1 MLFTLL
7 VFRYFVIPNTCKLVN
22 HPVTLSA
29 FFFIVSSIHLTS
41 RFLPSS
47 RFGSRNET
55 EHGKFFQAIWK
66 SLVCRAAAYFQKP
79 SQLHER
85 RVSFT
90 KCILKSCGISTID
103 GILIPGSLSNRDST
117 LFLSPHLG
125 ILITISARSDQQ
137 FEEELFNKC
146 KQTEGD
152 LKATSGVLLHV
163 CGGRY

>member
-66 SLVCRAAAYFQKP
+66 SLVCRPAAYFQKP

-117 LFLSPHLG
+117 LFLSSHLG
-125 ILITISARSDQQ
+125 VLITISARSDQQ

-163 CGGRY
+163 SGGRY

>member
-1 MLFTLL
+1 ML
-7 VFRYFVIPNTCKLVN
+7 TCK
-22 HPVTLSA
+22 PPSSFEC
-29 FFFIVSSIHLTS
+29 FFFIVSSLHLTS
-41 RFLPSS
+41 QFLPTS

-55 EHGKFFQAIWK
+55 KHGKSFQAIWK
-66 SLVCRAAAYFQKP
+66 SLVSRPAACLQKP

-85 RVSFT
+85 RVGLT
-90 KCILKSCGISTID
+90 KCILKSCGISTIG
-103 GILIPGSLSNRDST
+103 GILAPGSLSNRDST

-163 CGGRY
+163 SGGLY